1 VSLATARPHGY
12 LLDMDGVLYR
22 GRRAVPGAA
31 AFVRRLHAAAT
42 PYLCIT
48 NHSCFAPEY
57 LAAKLRRFG
66 IPVPAERILTAGQAT
81 AAWLR
86 AQDARRVFAI
96 GEPAFHTALADAGI
110 ESNAARPSHVVVS
123 LDRRVDYERLA
134 AAARHIL
141 RGVPLVATN
150 PDPSYPTERGPAPE
164 CGFFLAG
171 LERMTGVRP
180 LVIGK
185 PGPELFRMA
194 AEKLGLPRRRLAMV
208 GDRLDTDILGAKRAG
223 LRAVLV
229 LSGHS
234 TRAMLK
240 GARLQPDRVVR
251 SVADLRDNSPGK

>member
-1 VSLATARPHGY
+1 VSRATARPHGY

-22 GRRAVPGAA
+22 GQRAVPGAA
-31 AFVRRLHAAAT
+31 AFIRRLHAAAT

-48 NHSCFAPEY
+48 NHSCFAPAY
-57 LAAKLRRFG
+57 LATKLRRLG
-66 IPVPAERILTAGQAT
+66 IPVPAECILTAGQAT

-86 AQDARRVFAI
+86 AQGARRVFAI
-96 GEPAFHTALADAGI
+96 GEPAFHTALAEAGM
-110 ESNAARPSHVVVS
+110 EGNAARPSHVVVS

-180 LVIGK
+180 VVIGK

-194 AEKLGLPRRRLAMV
+194 AEKLGLPGRRLTMV
-208 GDRLDTDILGAKRAG
+208 GDRLDTDILGARRAG
-223 LRAVLV
+223 LHTVLV
-229 LSGHS
+229 LSGHT
-234 TRAMLK
+234 TRAMLNTV
-240 GARLQPDRVVR
+240 RVRPDRVIR
-251 SVADLRDNSPGK
+251 SVADLRDISPGK

>member
-1 VSLATARPHGY
+1 MSRATAKPHGC

-31 AFVRRLHAAAT
+31 AFIRRLHAQSI

-48 NHSCFAPEY
+48 NHSCFSPEY
-57 LAAKLRRFG
+57 LAAKLRRLD

-81 AAWLR
+81 AVWLEG
-86 AQDARRVFAI
+86 QGVRRVFAI
-96 GEPAFHTALADAGI
+96 GEPAFHTALAEAGI

-134 AAARHIL
+134 AAARHLL
-141 RGVPLVATN
+141 RGATFVATN

-180 LVIGK
+180 VVIGK
-185 PGPELFRMA
+185 PGPHLYRLA
-194 AEKLGLPRRRLAMV
+194 ADKIGLPRRRLTMV

-223 LRAVLV
+223 LHTILV

-240 GARLQPDRVVR
+240 EARLQPDRVVP
-251 SVADLRDNSPGK
+251 SVADLRNISLNK

>member
-1 VSLATARPHGY
+1 
-12 LLDMDGVLYR
+12 MDGVLYR

-31 AFVRRLHAAAT
+31 AFIRRLHSAAT

-57 LAAKLRRFG
+57 LAAKLRRLG

-81 AAWLR
+81 AAWLEAR
-86 AQDARRVFAI
+86 GVRRVFAI
-96 GEPAFHTALADAGI
+96 GEPAFHTALAEAGI
-110 ESNAARPSHVVVS
+110 ESNASRPTHVVVS

-134 AAARHIL
+134 QAARHIL

-171 LERMTGVRP
+171 FERMTGVRP
-180 LVIGK
+180 VVIGK
-185 PGPELFRMA
+185 PGPHLYRLA
-194 AEKLGLPRRRLAMV
+194 ADKLGLPRRRLTMV

-223 LRAVLV
+223 LRTVLV
-229 LSGHS
+229 LSGHT

-240 GARLQPDRVVR
+240 GARVRPDRVCP
-251 SVADLRDNSPGK
+251 SVAALRDMARIT